1 MSFNDKINSI
11 KSINKTY
18 IKKLSIV
25 SKTTTTSNENNEY
38 LNQKEKRHIKFKKDF
53 ITIIDVE
60 SWKELNF
67 DVSEIDPD
75 WKKVENDKIEINNNR
90 NLFDNK
96 NIKNCFISDNKV
108 VSNMKKKENKI
119 SCECILF

>member
-25 SKTTTTSNENNEY
+25 SKTTTTSNENNEN

-75 WKKVENDKIEINNNR
+75 WKKIENDKIEINNNG

-96 NIKNCFISDNKV
+96 NIK
-108 VSNMKKKENKI
+108 KKENKI
-119 SCECILF
+119 YCEFILF

>member
-1 MSFNDKINSI
+1 MSINERINSI
-11 KSINKTY
+11 KIINKTY
-18 IKKLSIV
+18 VKKLSIV
-25 SKTTTTSNENNEY
+25 SKTTATSNENNENS
-38 LNQKEKRHIKFKKDF
+38 NQKEKRHIKFKEDF
-53 ITIIDVE
+53 LTIIDVE

-96 NIKNCFISDNKV
+96 NIKNCFISENKV

>member
-96 NIKNCFISDNKV
+96 NIKNCFISENKV

>member
-25 SKTTTTSNENNEY
+25 SKTTTTSNENNEN

>member
-25 SKTTTTSNENNEY
+25 SKTTTTSNENNEN

-96 NIKNCFISDNKV
+96 NIKNCFISENKV